1 MSQFVVIGLGSF
13 RSAVALTLSRL
24 HHEVLVI
31 DQDEEKIE
39 EIKDFVTQAISADVT
54 NKKIL
59 EEFISKNV
67 DAVVV
72 NLGSNLEGSILTT
85 VFLKD
90 MGIKKI
96 LVKARNEDH
105 GKVLKVVGASEI
117 IFPEKDVGVRVAERL
132 SIPNLIDHIPMAPEY
147 SIVEIS
153 VPPLFVGKTLREL
166 RLRNKYGIEVIA
178 VKDRK
183 LDTFNLI
190 PDADLVLESTSSL
203 IIIAK
208 RIDIDRLKILRK

>member
-13 RSAVALTLSRL
+13 GSAVALTLSKL
-24 HHEVLVI
+24 NQDVLVI
-31 DQDEEKIE
+31 DQNEDKIE

-59 EEFISKNV
+59 EEFIDNNV
-67 DAVVV
+67 TAVVV
-72 NLGSNLEGSILTT
+72 NLGFNLEGSILTT

-90 MGIKKI
+90 MGIKNI
-96 LVKARNEDH
+96 LVKAGNEDH

-117 IFPEKDVGVRVAERL
+117 IYPEKDVGVRVAERL
-132 SIPNLIDHIPMAPEY
+132 SIPNLIDHIPLAPEY

-153 VPPLFVGKTLREL
+153 IPPLFIGKTLREL

-190 PDADLVLESTSSL
+190 PSADLTLKSTNSL
-203 IIIAK
+203 IVIAK
-208 RIDIDRLKILRK
+208 RVDIDRLKF

>member
-1 MSQFVVIGLGSF
+1 
-13 RSAVALTLSRL
+13 
-24 HHEVLVI
+24 VLVI
-31 DQDEEKIE
+31 DQDEDKIE

-59 EEFISKNV
+59 EEFISKNI

-117 IFPEKDVGVRVAERL
+117 IFPEKDVGVNVAERL
-132 SIPNLIDHIPMAPEY
+132 SIPNLIDHIPLAPEY

-153 VPPLFVGKTLREL
+153 VPPSFVGKTLREL

-178 VKDRK
+178 VKDRE
-183 LDTFNLI
+183 LNTFILI
-190 PDADLVLESTSSL
+190 PEADLRLEPTSSL
-203 IIIAK
+203 IVIAK
-208 RIDIDRLKILRK
+208 RIDIDRLKF

>member
-13 RSAVALTLSRL
+13 GSAVALTLSKL
-24 HHEVLVI
+24 HQDVLVI
-31 DQDEEKIE
+31 DQDEDKIE
-39 EIKDFVTQAISADVT
+39 EIKDSVTQAISADVT

-59 EEFISKNV
+59 EEFISKNI

-90 MGIKKI
+90 IGVKNI

-132 SIPNLIDHIPMAPEY
+132 SIPNLIDHIPLAPEY

-153 VPPLFVGKTLREL
+153 VPPLFVGKTLRDL

-178 VKDRK
+178 VKDRN
-183 LDTFNLI
+183 LNTFNLI
-190 PDADLVLESTSSL
+190 PSADLTLKSTNSL
-203 IIIAK
+203 IVIAK
-208 RIDIDRLKILRK
+208 RIDIDRLKF